1 MLMKISNRKKD
12 LYRNV
17 NKIFDDYKDFK
28 IVFFNF

>member
-17 NKIFDDYKDFK
+17 KKNFDDYKDFK